1 MDSSENAPP
10 PGPRWQESRSLA
22 LAELTLVVALAI
34 ADLYGLIPLS
44 KTPFLLA
51 LGWISL
57 RLHGRRWREVGFA
70 RPPSW
75 IGAIVLGSLAGIGME
90 LFSTFVSVPLL
101 SRLTGQP
108 PDLSDFRPLVGNL
121 GLVLTLLVPMWL
133 LAAFGEEL
141 VYRGY
146 LMNRVAGLGRGTRGA
161 WVLSLVLV
169 SAFFGWAHEAQEVT
183 GMLQEAFAGL
193 LLGLLYLGC
202 RRNLVVPIVAHGV
215 SNTLAFVLIY
225 FDRYPGV

>member
-1 MDSSENAPP
+1 MPTAEGISSRGLRWSEN
-10 PGPRWQESRSLA
+10 RSLA
-22 LAELTLVVALAI
+22 WIELALVVGLAI
-34 ADLYGLIPLS
+34 ADLYGLVPLS
-44 KTPFLLA
+44 KTPFLFA

-57 RLHGRRWREVGFA
+57 RLCGRRWRDVGFA

-75 IGAIVLGSLAGIGME
+75 PRALALGALAGIAME
-90 LFSTFVSVPLL
+90 LFSTFVSVPFLT
-101 SRLTGQP
+101 RLTGQP
-108 PDLSDFRPLVGNL
+108 PDLSDFRPLVGDL
-121 GLVLTLLVPMWL
+121 GLVLALLVPMWL

-169 SAFFGWAHEAQEVT
+169 SAFFGWGHEAQEVT

-193 LLGLLYLGC
+193 LLGLLYLGTG
-202 RRNLVVPIVAHGV
+202 RNLAVPIVAHGV
-215 SNTLAFVLIY
+215 SNTVAFLLIY
-225 FDRYPGV
+225 FGRYPGV